1 MNGINNSY
9 DRHLDPQEYEEAT
22 DCDECGEEMTKLPML
37 PFRGFQHSEWTCENL
52 FCPGHFDVTTTQGN
66 WGYKVANELVATKL
80 SLSSTQATL
89 KYVRAALA
97 ARDYRIGQLEL
108 RIEELEEWLARS
120 QLSGVLRET
129 EYQIRRM
136 NDALENLPESQEAT
150 DVRLEW
156 VEARKILRSSN

>member
-9 DRHLDPQEYEEAT
+9 DRHLDPQEYEEVP

-37 PFRGFQHSEWTCENL
+37 PFRGFQHSEWTCEND
-52 FCPGHFDVTTTQGN
+52 FCPGKFDNGTVDTGEDMTPYN
-66 WGYKVANELVATKL
+66 MANELVATKL
-80 SLSSTQATL
+80 SLHSTQATL

-97 ARDYRIGQLEL
+97 ARDYRIGQLEFQIA
-108 RIEELEEWLARS
+108 RI
-120 QLSGVLRET
+120 QLSEVLRDT

-136 NDALENLPESQEAT
+136 DDALENLPESQEAR

-156 VEARKILRSSN
+156 VEARKILRSYY